1 LNHEPDRLT
10 HSNQEE
16 GPATMASLARP
27 SNDRVIAGV
36 CSGIARRF
44 GLSSNVVRLIFVLS
58 MLLPGPQILI
68 YLAGWLL
75 IPDERKRSVY

>member
-1 LNHEPDRLT
+1 
-10 HSNQEE
+10 
-16 GPATMASLARP
+16 MANLARP
-27 SNDRVIAGV
+27 TNDRVIAGV
-36 CSGIARRF
+36 CSAIAHRF

-75 IPDERKRSVY
+75 IPDERRGSVY